1 MKVIVITPIT
11 PTSVA
16 DSTRYHNWAGSQHGE
31 ATPEQLQTWWTKH
44 EATRITRLLS
54 EHVGYGSL
62 RVTTAELP

>member
-1 MKVIVITPIT
+1 MKVIVVTPLT

-16 DSTRYHNWAGSQHGE
+16 DSTRYHNWRDAQNRE
-31 ATPEQLQTWWTKH
+31 ATPEQLQTWWANH
-44 EATRITRLLS
+44 EAARIAKLLS